1 MNAARVARWLWGG
14 SRAARA
20 ARVPLVPLAVAYGAA
35 MRLRAA
41 AYRRGLFSVEALSLP
56 VVAVGNLSVGGTGK
70 TPLAAWIAAY
80 YAARGV
86 KPGIL
91 VRGYGADE
99 SLVHQRLVPEAVVV
113 ADPDRGA
120 GARRA
125 LAGGADV
132 LVLDDA
138 FQHLRVARDLNI
150 VVVSAESAA
159 APRWALPAGPWRE
172 RWQAVD
178 RADWIVVTRK
188 RAGNEAARTL
198 AAQLATLGGGV
209 PVAVAHLR
217 IARLEG
223 LQSGT
228 RHATDVVRGRRV
240 VAAAGIA
247 DPESFA
253 AQLTQLG
260 AGVQLVAYQDHQRY
274 DAGKVERLVRA
285 ARETDY
291 VVVTEKDAV
300 KLRDRWPRGV
310 PEPLVAALDVRW
322 EQDGRLFE
330 EALAAPL
337 LPATV
342 TRRPQS

>member
-1 MNAARVARWLWGG
+1 MSTARVARWLWGG
-14 SRAARA
+14 SPAARA

-113 ADPDRGA
+113 AHPDRGA

-172 RWQAVD
+172 SWQAVD

-188 RAGNEAARTL
+188 RAGNDAARAL
-198 AAQLATLGGGV
+198 AGQLATLGGGV
-209 PVAVAHLR
+209 PAAVAHLR
-217 IARLEG
+217 IERLEG
-223 LQSGT
+223 LHSGT
-228 RHATDVVRGRRV
+228 RHGTDVVRGRRV

-253 AQLTQLG
+253 AQLAQLG
-260 AGVQLVAYQDHQRY
+260 ASVQLVAYQDHQRY

-285 ARETDY
+285 ALETDY

-300 KLRDRWPRGV
+300 KLRGRWPRGV
-310 PEPLVAALDVRW
+310 PEPLVAALDLRW
-322 EQDGRLFE
+322 ERDGRSFE
-330 EALAAPL
+330 EALAAALGESGAP
-337 LPATV
+337 
-342 TRRPQS
+342 RP